1 MVSNDVVKEI
11 EYYQT
16 IVNNAGI
23 SSSDNTNVHEYINKV
38 AQVIEYEKYND
49 YWSYSDATADDL
61 KYANFYFNQAC
72 DSLLDSIKSSCLSIS
87 LNHFN
92 SCLNMSYNYDYSSFG
107 ISESQDFLQLY
118 IDKINYYF
126 ETGRD
131 MELNYEVIY
140 AYESM
145 VNEYKSVVDEVISL
159 KNSLPTYVY

>member
-1 MVSNDVVKEI
+1 
-11 EYYQT
+11 
-16 IVNNAGI
+16 
-23 SSSDNTNVHEYINKV
+23 
-38 AQVIEYEKYND
+38 
-49 YWSYSDATADDL
+49 
-61 KYANFYFNQAC
+61 
-72 DSLLDSIKSSCLSIS
+72 
-87 LNHFN
+87 
-92 SCLNMSYNYDYSSFG
+92 MSYNYDYSSFG